1 MIISILYAEFL
12 ESTES
17 IFIRIS
23 KLILL
28 LQSSFALVEV
38 EKKVDHTVTEIIALL
53 GSFVANRLTLKS
65 HVLSLLYIQLQEF
78 D

>member
-1 MIISILYAEFL
+1 MIISIPYAEFL

-28 LQSSFALVEV
+28 LQSSFAPIEV
-38 EKKVDHTVTEIIALL
+38 EKVDHTVTEIIALL